1 MKKMFDLMMQK
12 KWLLLV
18 LAIVVVAA
26 LVIGIVAVT
35 GCGEKDPNP
44 TEGTSNMG
52 VTDPTGTTGGNGD
65 NTDPTDP
72 EVPGVTDPEVP
83 GVTDPTGTPENPAK
97 PDNPEKPDDYVEP
110 TEPDVTVP
118 EPTEPEPDVEPDP
131 TDPTAPKPDEEPI
144 VGEEHDFEG
153 YTAETITYDV
163 WNSWGSDTRQAFID
177 EVFPTITP
185 EGYHNFMRQT
195 KYKGYSCGF
204 ERHTC
209 RTESEHETLLEEMER
224 GCDYCGKSDCDS
236 FFVVDQHDLFT
247 YVDFSKCPEYDEHKD
262 PALYCQVCGLPLGGA
277 SGDVV
282 CNKFK
287 CDATCDYCGKELK
300 AYECHKCI
308 IP

>member
-1 MKKMFDLMMQK
+1 MKKLFEKTGFIRSCLTAVMAVALM
-12 KWLLLV
+12 
-18 LAIVVVAA
+18 
-26 LVIGIVAVT
+26 IGAVAVA
-35 GCGEKDPNP
+35 GCAEKDPNP
-44 TEGTSNMG
+44 TEGTSNVG

-65 NTDPTDP
+65 ITDPTDP
-72 EVPGVTDPEVP
+72 EVPN
-83 GVTDPTGTPENPAK
+83 VTDPTGTPENPTK
-97 PDNPEKPDDYVEP
+97 PENPEKPDDYVEP

-131 TDPTAPKPDEEPI
+131 TDPTAPKPDEDPI

-209 RTESEHETLLEEMER
+209 GSESTHNNFMEELAR
-224 GCDYCGKSDCDS
+224 GCEYCGKSDCDS
-236 FFVVDQHDLFT
+236 FFVVDPQTLFT
-247 YVDFSKCPEYDEHKD
+247 KIDCTKCPEYDIHKD
-262 PALYCQVCGLPLGGA
+262 PCYYCQRCGLPCVGESGDTICHWFICDMICDICGA
-277 SGDVV
+277 SV
-282 CNKFK
+282 
-287 CDATCDYCGKELK
+287 K
-300 AYECHKCI
+300 AYECHECI

>member
-1 MKKMFDLMMQK
+1 MKKMFEK

-26 LVIGIVAVT
+26 LVIGIVALT
-35 GCGEKDPNP
+35 GDGEKDPNP
-44 TEGTSNMG
+44 TEGTSNVG

-65 NTDPTDP
+65 ITDPTDP
-72 EVPGVTDPEVP
+72 EVPD
-83 GVTDPTGTPENPAK
+83 VTDPTGTPEIPAK
-97 PDNPEKPDDYVEP
+97 PDDPQKPDGYVEP

-131 TDPTAPKPDEEPI
+131 ADPTAPKPDEDPI

-185 EGYHNFMRQT
+185 EGYNNFMRQT
-195 KYKGYSCGF
+195 KYKGYFCGV

-224 GCDYCGKSDCDS
+224 GCEYCGKSDCDS
-236 FFVVDQHDLFT
+236 FFVVDPQTLFT
-247 YVDFSKCPEYDEHKD
+247 KIDCTKCPEYDEHKN
-262 PALYCQVCGLPLGGA
+262 PALYCQACGLPLGGA

-300 AYECHKCI
+300 AYECHECI